1 MKGISA
7 FVIVLTTTFCDHNQ
21 QKQMYLKFIY
31 FGIVFILQRLEYY
44 LDKNN
49 YLTYKYLR

>member
-1 MKGISA
+1 MS
-7 FVIVLTTTFCDHNQ
+7 LCDHNQ
-21 QKQMYLKFIY
+21 QEKMSLIFIY
-31 FGIVFILQRLEYY
+31 FGIAFILQRLEYY